1 MKPIDHEII
10 WIKDVNGNEGKNLGS
25 KIMFNGIK
33 MCFTNIKQST
43 GSINVFMEHLTQE
56 ILKKK
61 KTTNT
66 NLWKLKIKEIEKRIT
81 RDIVMDLTED

>member
-1 MKPIDHEII
+1 MKE
-10 WIKDVNGNEGKNLGS
+10 NNLGS

-56 ILKKK
+56 ILRKKK
-61 KTTNT
+61 LQIQTY
-66 NLWKLKIKEIEKRIT
+66 ES
-81 RDIVMDLTED
+81 